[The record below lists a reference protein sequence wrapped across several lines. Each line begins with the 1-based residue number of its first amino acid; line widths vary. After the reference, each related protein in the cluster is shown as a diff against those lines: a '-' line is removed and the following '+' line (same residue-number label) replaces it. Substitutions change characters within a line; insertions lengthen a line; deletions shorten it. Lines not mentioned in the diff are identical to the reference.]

1 MKAFT
6 SFNNTFSLCNK
17 VFVEY
22 LLCILCYVLGMWE
35 AKQSPW
41 SQEEHSLVEEWQKQ
55 VMMEMQEEEPN
66 PDYWAFEL
74 WQVLITVY

>member
-1 MKAFT
+1 MKAFI
-6 SFNNTFSLCNK
+6 SFNDTFSLRNK

-41 SQEEHSLVEEWQKQ
+41 SQEHSLVEEWQKQ
-55 VMMEMQEEEPN
+55 VMMEMQEEPN

-74 WQVLITVY
+74 WQVLIMVY